1 VCHLRITALT
11 FHISAHHTPGD
22 LTIERPTDAV
32 ARCTRCLRPDRDG
45 APTAAPAIADPQGA
59 VLVVQPVV
67 FLGLDPVRDSRHSRS
82 VRARR
87 FAIVT
92 TVAWTVITLVS
103 ASEQF
108 LFAQRTGSLIAF
120 GHALVVQAPGWAVW
134 GLATAPIIELSRRW
148 PLAWPIRLHA
158 LAAHVAACGTIAVA
172 FNAAYTAAIHAF
184 PFRPGKDETLLH
196 ELWSHLVS
204 WAPFLLMAYASLVG
218 IGHALAYAERVRHEQ
233 AEKAALQTQLVEAQL
248 GALRMQLQPHFLF
261 NTLNGVA
268 MLIRSGDPAR
278 AVEMI
283 ALLGEVLRGL
293 LRTSSDL
300 EAPLASEL
308 QLLRKY
314 LEIEQIRFGDRL
326 RVAWHVDDHVTT
338 ALVPPLILQP
348 VVENALRHGL
358 WPRTEGGALEIAA
371 RRAGGDLE
379 LEVIDQGVGLAPG
392 FDPDRS
398 TGVGLANVRA
408 RLAQMYGAG
417 AGLEVSAGT
426 ACGVRVRLR
435 LPYRVAPLAAAA
447 RPDA

>member
-1 VCHLRITALT
+1 
-11 FHISAHHTPGD
+11 
-22 LTIERPTDAV
+22 
-32 ARCTRCLRPDRDG
+32 
-45 APTAAPAIADPQGA
+45 
-59 VLVVQPVV
+59 VVQPVV
-67 FLGLDPVRDSRHSRS
+67 IAQLDPGGDPRHSRS
-82 VRARR
+82 VRYRR
-87 FAIVT
+87 FALIT
-92 TVAWTVITLVS
+92 TIAWSVITIVS

-108 LFAQRTGSLIAF
+108 LYAQRTGSLIAF

-134 GLATAPIIELSRRW
+134 GLATAPVIRLSRRF
-148 PLAWPIRLHA
+148 PLAWPLRLRA
-158 LAAHVAACGTIAVA
+158 VAAHVAACLTIAAA
-172 FNAAYTAAIHAF
+172 FNLAYTAMVHAF
-184 PFRPGKDETLLH
+184 PSRLGKTATLLR
-196 ELWSHLVS
+196 ELWNHLVG
-204 WAPFLLMAYASLVG
+204 WAPFLLMAYASLVA
-218 IGHALAYAERVRHEQ
+218 IGHALEYAERVRHEQ
-233 AEKAALQTQLVEAQL
+233 AEKAALETQLVEAQL
-248 GALRMQLQPHFLF
+248 SALRMQLQPHFLF

-293 LRTSSDL
+293 LRTSWDL

-326 RVAWHVDDHVTT
+326 RVTWDVDDHVTS

-358 WPRTEGGALEIAA
+358 WPRTEGGALAIAA
-371 RRAGGDLE
+371 RRAGSELE

-398 TGVGLANVRA
+398 TGVGLSNVRA
-408 RLAQMYGAG
+408 RLARMYGPD
-417 AGLEVSAGT
+417 AGLEVAAGA
-426 ACGVRVRLR
+426 ACGVRVRLH
-435 LPYRVAPLAAAA
+435 LPYRVAAPVAAA

>member
-1 VCHLRITALT
+1 MSGV
-11 FHISAHHTPGD
+11 
-22 LTIERPTDAV
+22 
-32 ARCTRCLRPDRDG
+32 
-45 APTAAPAIADPQGA
+45 TAAAYAACGGIATADRPRRLPVAGPPGA
-59 VLVVQPVV
+59 VFAVQPAVV
-67 FLGLDPVRDSRHSRS
+67 PGLDPARDSRDSRS

-87 FAIVT
+87 FAIIT
-92 TVAWTVITLVS
+92 AIAWSVITLVS
-103 ASEQF
+103 ASEHV
-108 LFAQRTGSLIAF
+108 LYWRRTGGLIAF

-134 GLATAPIIELSRRW
+134 ALATAPIVWLSRRL
-148 PLAWPIRLHA
+148 PLAWPIRLSA
-158 LAAHVAACGTIAVA
+158 LAAHVAACVTTAAA
-172 FNAAYTAAIHAF
+172 FSLAYTAAIHAF
-184 PFRPGKDETLLH
+184 PYRPGKGETLLR
-196 ELWSHLVS
+196 ELWNTLVG

-218 IGHALAYAERVRHEQ
+218 IGHALEYAERVRHEQ
-233 AEKAALQTQLVEAQL
+233 AEKAGLETQKAGLETQLVEAQL

-268 MLIRSGDPAR
+268 MLIRGGDPGR

-308 QLLRKY
+308 LLLRKY

-326 RVAWHVDDHVTT
+326 SVAWHVDDHVTG

-358 WPRTEGGALEIAA
+358 WPLTEGGALAIAA
-371 RRAGGDLE
+371 RRAGGALE

-392 FDPDRS
+392 FDPERS

-408 RLAQMYGAG
+408 RLARMYGAD
-417 AGLEVSAGT
+417 AGLEVAAGA

-435 LPYRVAPLAAAA
+435 LPYRVAPPAAAV

>member
-1 VCHLRITALT
+1 MRMRRMARSERLRPRRQRATHGT
-11 FHISAHHTPGD
+11 RD
-22 LTIERPTDAV
+22 LRC
-32 ARCTRCLRPDRDG
+32 ARGLRPDRDG
-45 APTAAPAIADPQGA
+45 APTATLAVSDPPGA
-59 VLVVQPVV
+59 VLVVQPAVV
-67 FLGLDPVRDSRHSRS
+67 AGLDPARDSRHSGN

-92 TVAWTVITLVS
+92 TLAWSVITLAS
-103 ASEQF
+103 ASEHLLYTQGR
-108 LFAQRTGSLIAF
+108 ASLLEF
-120 GHALVVQAPGWAVW
+120 GHSVLLQVPGWATW
-134 GLATAPIIELSRRW
+134 GLATAPIVRLSRRR
-148 PLAWPIRLHA
+148 PLTWPIRIHA
-158 LAAHVAACGTIAVA
+158 LAAHVAACLVTAAA
-172 FNAAYTAAIHAF
+172 FTVAYTAAVHAF
-184 PFRPGKDETLLH
+184 PFRPGKGEALPR
-196 ELWSHLVS
+196 EMWGYLVS
-204 WAPFLLMAYASLVG
+204 WGPVLLMAYASLVC
-218 IGHALAYAERVRHEQ
+218 IGHALEYAERVRHEQ

-268 MLIRSGDPAR
+268 MLIRSGDPER
-278 AVEMI
+278 AVEMV

-308 QLLRKY
+308 QLLRTY

-326 RVAWHVDDHVTT
+326 RVEWHIDGDVTS

-358 WPRTEGGALEIAA
+358 WPRTEGGLLTIAA
-371 RRAGGDLE
+371 HRTGAELE

-392 FDPDRS
+392 FDLDRS

-408 RLAQMYGAG
+408 RLARMYGAD
-417 AGLEVSAGT
+417 AGLEVTSGA

-435 LPYRVAPLAAAA
+435 LPRRAAPPADGA

>member
-1 VCHLRITALT
+1 LPAPL
-11 FHISAHHTPGD
+11 APG
-22 LTIERPTDAV
+22 TVVVAQPAV
-32 ARCTRCLRPDRDG
+32 VPD
-45 APTAAPAIADPQGA
+45 
-59 VLVVQPVV
+59 
-67 FLGLDPVRDSRHSRS
+67 LDPARDPRDSRS
-82 VRARR
+82 VHHRR
-87 FAIVT
+87 FAFIT
-92 TVAWTVITLVS
+92 TIAWSVITIVS

-108 LFAQRTGSLIAF
+108 LFARSTDSLIAF
-120 GHALVVQAPGWAVW
+120 GHALVVQAAGWAVW
-134 GLATAPIIELSRRW
+134 GLATAPIIRLSRRF
-148 PLAWPIRLHA
+148 PLARPLRLRA
-158 LAAHVAACGTIAVA
+158 LAAHVAACLTIAAA
-172 FNAAYTAAIHAF
+172 FNLAYTAAVHAF
-184 PFRPGKDETLLH
+184 PFRPGKTETLLR
-196 ELWSHLVS
+196 ELWNHLVG
-204 WAPFLLMAYASLVG
+204 WAPFLLMAYASLVA
-218 IGHALAYAERVRHEQ
+218 IGHALEYAERVRYEQ
-233 AEKAALQTQLVEAQL
+233 AEKAALETQLVEAQL

-293 LRTSSDL
+293 LRTSWDL

-326 RVAWHVDDHVTT
+326 RVDWHVDADVTS

-358 WPRTEGGALEIAA
+358 WPRTDGGALAIAA
-371 RRAGGDLE
+371 RRAGSELE

-398 TGVGLANVRA
+398 TGVGLSNVRA
-408 RLAQMYGAG
+408 RLARMYGPGAGVEVAAG
-417 AGLEVSAGT
+417 A
-426 ACGVRVRLR
+426 ACGVRVRLH
-435 LPYRVAPLAAAA
+435 LPYRVTPRAAAA

>member
-1 VCHLRITALT
+1 M
-11 FHISAHHTPGD
+11 
-22 LTIERPTDAV
+22 
-32 ARCTRCLRPDRDG
+32 
-45 APTAAPAIADPQGA
+45 
-59 VLVVQPVV
+59 VQPVV
-67 FLGLDPVRDSRHSRS
+67 VAGLDVARDSRHSRS
-82 VRARR
+82 VGARR
-87 FAIVT
+87 FAIFT
-92 TVAWTVITLVS
+92 TLAWSVITLAS
-103 ASEQF
+103 ASEHLLYTQGT
-108 LFAQRTGSLIAF
+108 ANLIEF
-120 GHALVVQAPGWAVW
+120 GHSVLLQAPGWATW
-134 GLATAPIIELSRRW
+134 GLATAPIVRLSRRL

-158 LAAHVAACGTIAVA
+158 LAAHLAACVTTAAA
-172 FNAAYTAAIHAF
+172 FTVAYTAAVHAF
-184 PFRPGKDETLLH
+184 PFRPGKGQTLPR
-196 ELWSHLVS
+196 ELWNNLVS
-204 WAPFLLMAYASLVG
+204 WSAVLLMAYASLVG

-233 AEKAALQTQLVEAQL
+233 AEKAALKTQLVEAQL

-268 MLIRSGDPAR
+268 MLIRGGDPER

-326 RVAWHVDDHVTT
+326 RVAWHIEDHVTG

-358 WPRTEGGALEIAA
+358 WPRTEGGALTIAA
-371 RRAGGDLE
+371 RRAGDELE

-408 RLAQMYGAG
+408 RLVRMYGAD
-417 AGLEVSAGT
+417 AGLEVTAGA

-435 LPYRVAPLAAAA
+435 LPYRSAPPAAAE
-447 RPDA
+447 RLDA

>member
-1 VCHLRITALT
+1 M
-11 FHISAHHTPGD
+11 
-22 LTIERPTDAV
+22 
-32 ARCTRCLRPDRDG
+32 
-45 APTAAPAIADPQGA
+45 
-59 VLVVQPVV
+59 
-67 FLGLDPVRDSRHSRS
+67 GLDPARDPRDSQS

-87 FAIVT
+87 FALIT
-92 TVAWTVITLVS
+92 IIAWSVITIVS

-108 LFAQRTGSLIAF
+108 LHAQRTGSLIVF
-120 GHALVVQAPGWAVW
+120 GNALLIQAPGWAVW
-134 GLATAPIIELSRRW
+134 GLATTPVIRLSQRF
-148 PLAWPIRLHA
+148 PLAWPLRLRA
-158 LAAHVAACGTIAVA
+158 LAAHVAACLAIAAA
-172 FNAAYTAAIHAF
+172 FNLAYTAAVHTF
-184 PFRPGKDETLLH
+184 SSRPGTTETLLR
-196 ELWSHLVS
+196 ELWNHLVG

-218 IGHALAYAERVRHEQ
+218 IGHALEYAERVRHEQ
-233 AEKAALQTQLVEAQL
+233 AEKATLQTQLVEAQL

-293 LRTSSDL
+293 LRTSWDL

-326 RVAWHVDDHVTT
+326 RVDWHVDDHVTR

-358 WPRTEGGALEIAA
+358 WPRTEGGALTIAA
-371 RRAGGDLE
+371 RRTGSELE
-379 LEVIDQGVGLAPG
+379 LEVTDQGVGLAPG

-398 TGVGLANVRA
+398 AGVGLSNVRA
-408 RLAQMYGAG
+408 RLARMYGSDGRLEVAAG
-417 AGLEVSAGT
+417 AT
-426 ACGVRVRLR
+426 CGVRVRLHF
-435 LPYRVAPLAAAA
+435 PYRVTPAAAA

>member
-1 VCHLRITALT
+1 MQPMVI
-11 FHISAHHTPGD
+11 PG
-22 LTIERPTDAV
+22 L
-32 ARCTRCLRPDRDG
+32 
-45 APTAAPAIADPQGA
+45 APA
-59 VLVVQPVV
+59 
-67 FLGLDPVRDSRHSRS
+67 RDSRQSGT
-82 VRARR
+82 VRRR

-92 TVAWTVITLVS
+92 TIAWSVITLVS
-103 ASEQF
+103 ASEH
-108 LFAQRTGSLIAF
+108 LLYVQRSASLIEF
-120 GHALVVQAPGWAVW
+120 GHSVIIQAPGWATW
-134 GLATAPIIELSRRW
+134 GLATAPIVRLSRRF
-148 PLAWPIRLHA
+148 PLTWPIRLPA
-158 LAAHVAACGTIAVA
+158 LAAHVAACVTTAAA
-172 FNAAYTAAIHAF
+172 FTVAYTAIIHAF
-184 PFRPGKDETLLH
+184 PFRPGKGESLPH
-196 ELWSHLVS
+196 ELWSYLVS
-204 WAPFLLMAYASLVG
+204 WAAVLLMAYASLVG

-268 MLIRSGDPAR
+268 MLIRGGDPGR
-278 AVEMI
+278 AVEMV
-283 ALLGEVLRGL
+283 ALLGDVLRGL

-326 RVAWHVDDHVTT
+326 RVTWHVADAVTS

-358 WPRTEGGALEIAA
+358 WPRTEGGALAIAA
-371 RRAGGDLE
+371 RRAGAELE
-379 LEVIDQGVGLAPG
+379 LEVTDQGVGLAPG

-408 RLAQMYGAG
+408 RLARMYGAD
-417 AGLEVSAGT
+417 AGLEVTAGA

-435 LPYRVAPLAAAA
+435 LPYRIAPPAAAA

>member
-1 VCHLRITALT
+1 M
-11 FHISAHHTPGD
+11 P
-22 LTIERPTDAV
+22 
-32 ARCTRCLRPDRDG
+32 
-45 APTAAPAIADPQGA
+45 
-59 VLVVQPVV
+59 
-67 FLGLDPVRDSRHSRS
+67 
-82 VRARR
+82 ARR
-87 FAIVT
+87 FALIT
-92 TVAWTVITLVS
+92 TIAWSVITIVS
-103 ASEQF
+103 ASEQL
-108 LFAQRTGSLIAF
+108 LFAQRTGSLAAF

-134 GLATAPIIELSRRW
+134 GLATAPIIRLSRRF
-148 PLAWPIRLHA
+148 PLARPLRLRA
-158 LAAHVAACGTIAVA
+158 LAAHVAACLTIAVA
-172 FNAAYTAAIHAF
+172 FNLAYTAAVHAF
-184 PFRPGKDETLLH
+184 PFRPGRTETLLR
-196 ELWSHLVS
+196 ELWNHLVS

-218 IGHALAYAERVRHEQ
+218 IGHALEYAERVRHEQ

-268 MLIRSGDPAR
+268 MLIRGGDPAR

-293 LRTSSDL
+293 LRTSWDL

-326 RVAWHVDDHVTT
+326 RVAWHVDDHVTS

-358 WPRTEGGALEIAA
+358 WPRTEGGALTIAA
-371 RRAGGDLE
+371 RRAGSELE

-398 TGVGLANVRA
+398 TGVGLSNVRA
-408 RLAQMYGAG
+408 RLARMYGSD
-417 AGLEVSAGT
+417 AGLEVAAGA
-426 ACGVRVRLR
+426 ACGVRVRLH
-435 LPYRVAPLAAAA
+435 LPYRVAPPAAAA

>member
-1 VCHLRITALT
+1 
-11 FHISAHHTPGD
+11 
-22 LTIERPTDAV
+22 
-32 ARCTRCLRPDRDG
+32 
-45 APTAAPAIADPQGA
+45 
-59 VLVVQPVV
+59 
-67 FLGLDPVRDSRHSRS
+67 

-87 FAIVT
+87 FAIIT
-92 TVAWTVITLVS
+92 AIAWSVITLV
-103 ASEQF
+103 AAAEHV
-108 LFAQRTGSLIAF
+108 LYWQRTGGLRAF
-120 GHALVVQAPGWAVW
+120 GHALLVQAPGWTVW
-134 GLATAPIIELSRRW
+134 GLASAPIVGLSRRL
-148 PLAWPIRLHA
+148 PLTWPIRLPA
-158 LAAHVAACGTIAVA
+158 LAAHVAACFTTAVA
-172 FNAAYTAAIHAF
+172 FDLAYTAAINAF
-184 PFRPGKDETLLH
+184 PYRPGKGETLLR
-196 ELWSHLVS
+196 ELWNHLVA
-204 WAPFLLMAYASLVG
+204 WAPFLLMAYASLAG

-233 AEKAALQTQLVEAQL
+233 AEKAGLETQLVEAQL

-268 MLIRSGDPAR
+268 MLIRGGDPGR

-308 QLLRKY
+308 QLLQKY

-326 RVAWHVDDHVTT
+326 RVSWHVDDDVTSG
-338 ALVPPLILQP
+338 LVPPLILQP

-358 WPRTEGGALEIAA
+358 WPRTEGGALAIAA
-371 RRAGGDLE
+371 RRAGGALE

-408 RLAQMYGAG
+408 RLARMYGAD
-417 AGLEVSAGT
+417 AGLEVAAG
-426 ACGVRVRLR
+426 AARGVRVRLR
-435 LPYRVAPLAAAA
+435 LPYRIAPPAAGG

>member
-1 VCHLRITALT
+1 MVVPHLD
-11 FHISAHHTPGD
+11 SAGD
-22 LTIERPTDAV
+22 P
-32 ARCTRCLRPDRDG
+32 
-45 APTAAPAIADPQGA
+45 
-59 VLVVQPVV
+59 
-67 FLGLDPVRDSRHSRS
+67 RHSRL
-82 VRARR
+82 VRAPR
-87 FAIVT
+87 FALIT
-92 TVAWTVITLVS
+92 TIAWSVITIVS

-108 LFAQRTGSLIAF
+108 LHAQRTGSLIAF

-134 GLATAPIIELSRRW
+134 GLATAPIIRLSRRF
-148 PLAWPIRLHA
+148 PLAWPLRLRA
-158 LAAHVAACGTIAVA
+158 LAAHAAACLAIAAA
-172 FNAAYTAAIHAF
+172 FNLAYTAAVHVF
-184 PFRPGKDETLLH
+184 LFRPGNTETLLR
-196 ELWSHLVS
+196 ELWNHLVG

-218 IGHALAYAERVRHEQ
+218 IGHALEYADRVRHEQ
-233 AEKAALQTQLVEAQL
+233 TEKAALKTQLVEAQL

-268 MLIRSGDPAR
+268 MLIRGGDPAR

-293 LRTSSDL
+293 LRTSWDL

-326 RVAWHVDDHVTT
+326 RVTWHVDEHVTS

-358 WPRTEGGALEIAA
+358 WPRTEGGALAIAA
-371 RRAGGDLE
+371 RRAGSALE
-379 LEVIDQGVGLAPG
+379 LEVSDQGVGLAPG

-398 TGVGLANVRA
+398 TGVGLSNVRA
-408 RLAQMYGAG
+408 RLAQMYGTDARLEVAAG
-417 AGLEVSAGT
+417 A
-426 ACGVRVRLR
+426 ACGVRVRLH
-435 LPYRVAPLAAAA
+435 LPYRVPPPAAAA

>member
-1 VCHLRITALT
+1 MVQ
-11 FHISAHHTPGD
+11 S
-22 LTIERPTDAV
+22 
-32 ARCTRCLRPDRDG
+32 
-45 APTAAPAIADPQGA
+45 
-59 VLVVQPVV
+59 VVVP
-67 FLGLDPVRDSRHSRS
+67 GLDPAGDSRDSRS

-87 FAIVT
+87 FAIIT
-92 TVAWTVITLVS
+92 IIAWSVITLVS
-103 ASEQF
+103 ASEHVN
-108 LFAQRTGSLIAF
+108 AQRANSLIAF
-120 GHALVVQAPGWAVW
+120 GHALLVQAPGWTVW
-134 GLATAPIIELSRRW
+134 GLATAPIVGLSRRL

-158 LAAHVAACGTIAVA
+158 LVAHVAACVTTAAA
-172 FNAAYTAAIHAF
+172 FSVAYTAAIHAF
-184 PFRPGKDETLLH
+184 PYRPGTGEPLLR
-196 ELWSHLVS
+196 EVWNHLVG
-204 WAPFLLMAYASLVG
+204 WAPFVLMAYASLVG
-218 IGHALAYAERVRHEQ
+218 IGHALEYAERVRHEQ
-233 AEKAALQTQLVEAQL
+233 AEKAGLQTQLVEAQL

-268 MLIRSGDPAR
+268 MLIRGGDPGR

-283 ALLGEVLRGL
+283 VLLGEVLRGL

-326 RVAWHVDDHVTT
+326 RVAWHVDDDVTG

-358 WPRTEGGALEIAA
+358 WPLTEGGALTIAA
-371 RRAGGDLE
+371 RRAGRELE

-408 RLAQMYGAG
+408 RLARMFGAD
-417 AGLEVSAGT
+417 AGLEVAAGA

-435 LPYRVAPLAAAA
+435 LPYRMAPPAAAA
-447 RPDA
+447 RPHA

>member
-1 VCHLRITALT
+1 M
-11 FHISAHHTPGD
+11 
-22 LTIERPTDAV
+22 
-32 ARCTRCLRPDRDG
+32 
-45 APTAAPAIADPQGA
+45 
-59 VLVVQPVV
+59 VQPVV
-67 FLGLDPVRDSRHSRS
+67 VPHLDPGRDPRHSRS
-82 VRARR
+82 VPARR
-87 FAIVT
+87 FALIT
-92 TVAWTVITLVS
+92 AIAWSVITIVS

-108 LFAQRTGSLIAF
+108 LYAQRTGSLIAF

-134 GLATAPIIELSRRW
+134 GLATAPVIRLSRRF
-148 PLAWPIRLHA
+148 PLAWPLRLRA
-158 LAAHVAACGTIAVA
+158 LAVHVAACLTIAAA
-172 FNAAYTAAIHAF
+172 FNLAYTAAVHAF
-184 PFRPGKDETLLH
+184 PFRPGKTETLLR
-196 ELWSHLVS
+196 ELWNHLVS

-218 IGHALAYAERVRHEQ
+218 IGHALEYAERVRHEQ
-233 AEKAALQTQLVEAQL
+233 AEKAALKTQLVEAQL

-268 MLIRSGDPAR
+268 MLIRGGDPAR

-293 LRTSSDL
+293 LRTSWDL

-326 RVAWHVDDHVTT
+326 CVAWHVDDHVTS

-358 WPRTEGGALEIAA
+358 WPRTEGGALAIAA
-371 RRAGGDLE
+371 RRAGSELE

-392 FDPDRS
+392 FDPERS
-398 TGVGLANVRA
+398 TGVGLSNVRA
-408 RLAQMYGAG
+408 RLARMYGPD
-417 AGLEVSAGT
+417 AGLEVAAG
-426 ACGVRVRLR
+426 AAGGVRVRLR
-435 LPYRVAPLAAAA
+435 LPYRVAPPAAAA

>member
-1 VCHLRITALT
+1 V
-11 FHISAHHTPGD
+11 G
-22 LTIERPTDAV
+22 
-32 ARCTRCLRPDRDG
+32 
-45 APTAAPAIADPQGA
+45 
-59 VLVVQPVV
+59 
-67 FLGLDPVRDSRHSRS
+67 
-82 VRARR
+82 ARR
-87 FAIVT
+87 FAIIT
-92 TVAWTVITLVS
+92 AIAWSVITLVS
-103 ASEQF
+103 ASEH
-108 LFAQRTGSLIAF
+108 LLYVQRTASLIEF
-120 GHALVVQAPGWAVW
+120 GHSVVIQAPGWATWAV
-134 GLATAPIIELSRRW
+134 ATAPIVRLSRRF
-148 PLAWPIRLHA
+148 PLTWPIRIHA
-158 LAAHVAACGTIAVA
+158 LAAHVAACLTTAAA
-172 FNAAYTAAIHAF
+172 FTVAYTAAVHAF
-184 PFRPGKDETLLH
+184 PFRPGNGETLPR
-196 ELWSHLVS
+196 EMWGYLVS
-204 WAPFLLMAYASLVG
+204 WAAVLLMAYASLIG
-218 IGHALAYAERVRHEQ
+218 IGHALAYAERIRHEQ

-268 MLIRSGDPAR
+268 MLIRSGDPGR

-293 LRTSSDL
+293 LRTSSEL

-326 RVAWHVDDHVTT
+326 RVTWDVDDHVTS

-358 WPRTEGGALEIAA
+358 WPRTEGGALAIAA
-371 RRAGGDLE
+371 RGAGAELE
-379 LEVIDQGVGLAPG
+379 LEVIDQGVGLTPG

-408 RLAQMYGAG
+408 RLARMYGAN
-417 AGLEVSAGT
+417 AELEVTAGA

-435 LPYRVAPLAAAA
+435 LPYRIARPAEPA

>member
-1 VCHLRITALT
+1 VLQ
-11 FHISAHHTPGD
+11 P
-22 LTIERPTDAV
+22 AV
-32 ARCTRCLRPDRDG
+32 VP
-45 APTAAPAIADPQGA
+45 
-59 VLVVQPVV
+59 
-67 FLGLDPVRDSRHSRS
+67 GLDPARDSRDSRP
-82 VRARR
+82 VGARR
-87 FAIVT
+87 FAIIT
-92 TVAWTVITLVS
+92 AIAWSVITLVS
-103 ASEQF
+103 ASEHV
-108 LFAQRTGSLIAF
+108 LYWRRTGGLIAF

-134 GLATAPIIELSRRW
+134 ALATAPIIWLSRRL
-148 PLAWPIRLHA
+148 PLAWPIRLPA
-158 LAAHVAACGTIAVA
+158 LAAHVTACVTTAAA
-172 FNAAYTAAIHAF
+172 FTVAYTAAIHAF
-184 PFRPGKDETLLH
+184 PFRPGKGETLLR
-196 ELWSHLVS
+196 ELWNHLVS

-218 IGHALAYAERVRHEQ
+218 IGHAVEYAERVRHEQ
-233 AEKAALQTQLVEAQL
+233 TEKAGLETQKAGLETQLVEAQL

-268 MLIRSGDPAR
+268 MLIRAGDPGR

-326 RVAWHVDDHVTT
+326 RVAWRVDDGVTG

-358 WPRTEGGALEIAA
+358 WPLTEGGALAIAA
-371 RRAGGDLE
+371 RRAGGALE

-408 RLAQMYGAG
+408 RLARMYGAD
-417 AGLEVSAGT
+417 AGLEVGAGA

-435 LPYRVAPLAAAA
+435 LPYRVAPAVAPEM
-447 RPDA
+447 PDA

>member
-1 VCHLRITALT
+1 V
-11 FHISAHHTPGD
+11 G
-22 LTIERPTDAV
+22 
-32 ARCTRCLRPDRDG
+32 
-45 APTAAPAIADPQGA
+45 
-59 VLVVQPVV
+59 
-67 FLGLDPVRDSRHSRS
+67 
-82 VRARR
+82 ARR
-87 FAIVT
+87 FVIITAI
-92 TVAWTVITLVS
+92 AWSVITVTS
-103 ASEQF
+103 ASEAV
-108 LFAQRTGSLIAF
+108 LFAHTSSLTAF
-120 GHALVVQAPGWAVW
+120 GHSLLIMAPGWATW
-134 GLATAPIIELSRRW
+134 GLATAPIIRLSRRF
-148 PLAWPIRLHA
+148 PLASPIRLRA
-158 LAAHVAACGTIAVA
+158 LVAHVAACITIAAA
-172 FNAAYTAAIHAF
+172 FTLVYTAALHAF
-184 PFRPGKDETLLH
+184 PDRPGRDETLPR
-196 ELWSHLVS
+196 ELWNHVVS
-204 WAPFLLMAYASLVG
+204 WSPFLLMAYASLVG
-218 IGHALAYAERVRHEQ
+218 IGHALEYAERARHEQ
-233 AEKAALQTQLVEAQL
+233 AEKASLQTQLVEAQL

-268 MLIRSGDPAR
+268 MLIRGGDSGR

-308 QLLRKY
+308 RLLRTY

-326 RVAWHVDDHVTT
+326 RVAWHVDDDVIS

-358 WPRTEGGALEIAA
+358 WPRTEGGELTVAA
-371 RRAGGDLE
+371 RRAGTKLE

-408 RLAQMYGAG
+408 RLARMYGAE
-417 AGLEVSAGT
+417 AGLEVTAGD

-435 LPYRVAPLAAAA
+435 FPYRVAPPAAAA

>member
-1 VCHLRITALT
+1 MGSQR
-11 FHISAHHTPGD
+11 
-22 LTIERPTDAV
+22 AV
-32 ARCTRCLRPDRDG
+32 AAL
-45 APTAAPAIADPQGA
+45 PTASQPRRAARAPRSRIATAHRAPRLPSPLAPGA
-59 VLVVQPVV
+59 VVAVQPVV
-67 FLGLDPVRDSRHSRS
+67 VSHLDPARDPRHSRS
-82 VRARR
+82 VPARR
-87 FAIVT
+87 FALIT
-92 TVAWTVITLVS
+92 TIAWSVITIVS

-108 LFAQRTGSLIAF
+108 LYAQRTGRLIVF

-134 GLATAPIIELSRRW
+134 GLATAPVIRLSRRFS
-148 PLAWPIRLHA
+148 LAWPLQLRA
-158 LAAHVAACGTIAVA
+158 LAAHVAACLTIAVV
-172 FNAAYTAAIHAF
+172 FNLAYTAAVHAF
-184 PFRPGKDETLLH
+184 PAPGKTETLLR
-196 ELWSHLVS
+196 ELWNHLVS

-218 IGHALAYAERVRHEQ
+218 IGHALEYAERVRHEQ

-293 LRTSSDL
+293 LRSSSDL

-326 RVAWHVDDHVTT
+326 RVSWHVDDHVTS

-358 WPRTEGGALEIAA
+358 WPRTEGGALTIAA
-371 RRAGGDLE
+371 RRAGSELE

-392 FDPDRS
+392 FDLDRS
-398 TGVGLANVRA
+398 TGVGLSNVRA
-408 RLAQMYGAG
+408 RLARMYGPDAALEVAAG
-417 AGLEVSAGT
+417 A

-435 LPYRVAPLAAAA
+435 LPYRVAPPAAAA